1 MRAPNLPIVGSAGS
15 EGALQSRMA
24 PPLSTETAMEELDEI
39 FSEFLIEAN
48 EVLDQFDRD
57 MVELEKDPSSRTLLD
72 GIFRGIHTI
81 KGTSGVL
88 GLDKLVSISHV
99 GETLLCR
106 MRDGE
111 MRLTPESTTALLAM
125 SDALRQLLGAIAAS
139 GSEGDG
145 DFSGLIGLL
154 TALLDPQHA
163 PPAPVAADPLIPA
176 GNQAMAAPADDASP
190 PHAFPDPPAETAPSA
205 PVKSEPAREQKD
217 LGNDALGNT
226 IRVDV
231 TLLDKLMNLV
241 GELVLARNQ
250 IMQLTSV
257 QTEPALTGAAQR
269 LSHITS
275 ELQSSVMK
283 TRMQPIGTI
292 WHKLPRLLRDL
303 ARGCGKE
310 VELITEGAE
319 TELDRTIL
327 EAIKD
332 PLTHV
337 IRNAVDHGI
346 EPPDLR
352 ARNGKHP
359 AGQLTLRAYHE
370 GGKVN
375 IEIRDDGAGVNLDAV
390 KRKALERRLIQP
402 GDAERMSER
411 EMLSLIFQ
419 PGFSTAQQ
427 VTNISGRGVGMDV
440 VKTNIT
446 KIGGTIDLQSTP
458 GQGTTLTIKIPLT
471 LAIIPALIVTT
482 ASNRFAIPQVSL
494 VELVRL
500 EGEAAAHAIE
510 YIHNTPVYR
519 LRGALLPILYLDQ
532 ELGAAACQT
541 KEEGQAITIVVL
553 QTENNVFGLVV
564 DEVNDSEE
572 IVVKPLGNLLR
583 GLSCYAGATIMGDG
597 RVALILDVMGLA
609 QKARVVG
616 EQRTRTTETVVEKT
630 QMDMELESWLLADL
644 GGARRVAIPLDRVH
658 RLEEFPAAAMEWSG
672 NQTVIQYRGEIMP
685 MISVA
690 QLLGV
695 GRISEPAATMQAT
708 VVSRGDRRYALL
720 VDRIVDI
727 VEQQIVVDP
736 SRKTALCAGSAVI
749 EEHVTDVLDIEG
761 ILDASLIQTAELL
774 TAQAESC

>member
-1 MRAPNLPIVGSAGS
+1 MNECGESADS
-15 EGALQSRMA
+15 RIRTKQGALQSRLDRRFSA
-24 PPLSTETAMEELDEI
+24 ETAMEELDEI

-125 SDALRQLLGAIAAS
+125 SDSLRQVLGAIAAS

-145 DFSGLIGLL
+145 DFSALIRLL
-154 TALLDPQHA
+154 TSLLDPQHTSSEPAAPSTDLPAANQSMAAAALTPAQDPPPETA
-163 PPAPVAADPLIPA
+163 PPASVKT
-176 GNQAMAAPADDASP
+176 
-190 PHAFPDPPAETAPSA
+190 ET
-205 PVKSEPAREQKD
+205 AREQKD
-217 LGNDALGNT
+217 LGGDALGNT

-346 EPPDLR
+346 ETPEQR
-352 ARNGKHP
+352 SRNGKNP

-390 KRKALERRLIQP
+390 KRKALERRLIEP
-402 GDAERMSER
+402 GEADRMSER
-411 EMLSLIFQ
+411 ELLSLIFQ

-471 LAIIPALIVTT
+471 LAIIPALIVTS

-519 LRGALLPILYLDQ
+519 LRGTLLPIVYLDQ
-532 ELGAAACQT
+532 ELGAAARQT
-541 KEEGQAITIVVL
+541 KEDGQAITIVVL
-553 QTENNVFGLVV
+553 QTESNVFGLVV

-658 RLEEFPAAAMEWSG
+658 RLEEFPASAMEWSG
-672 NQTVIQYRGEIMP
+672 NQSVIQYRGEIMP

-690 QLLGV
+690 QLLGMA
-695 GRISEPAATMQAT
+695 RISEPAATMQAT

-749 EEHVTDVLDIEG
+749 EEHVTDVLDVEG
-761 ILDASLIQTAELL
+761 IIDASLFHTAELL
-774 TAQAESC
+774 TAQAGSC

>member
-1 MRAPNLPIVGSAGS
+1 
-15 EGALQSRMA
+15 
-24 PPLSTETAMEELDEI
+24 MEELDEI

-48 EVLDQFDRD
+48 EVLDHFDRD
-57 MVELEKDPSSRTLLD
+57 MVELEKTPSSRPLLD

-88 GLDKLVSISHV
+88 GLEKLVSISHV
-99 GETLLCR
+99 GETLLCK

-111 MRLTPESTTALLAM
+111 MLLNPEITTALLAM
-125 SDALRQLLGAIAAS
+125 SDALRQILDSIAAS
-139 GSEGDG
+139 GAEGDR
-145 DFSGLIGLL
+145 DFSDVIRIL
-154 TALLDPQHA
+154 TSLLDSSSTA
-163 PPAPVAADPLIPA
+163 PAPLCEINPAAEGSNCEGPLKVDAGPGQAVVEPGQAVSPSSPAPVAPEK
-176 GNQAMAAPADDASP
+176 G
-190 PHAFPDPPAETAPSA
+190 EG
-205 PVKSEPAREQKD
+205 AREQKE
-217 LGNDALGNT
+217 LGTDSLGNT

-231 TLLDKLMNLV
+231 SLLDKLMNLV

-250 IMQLTSV
+250 IMQFTAV

-303 ARGCGKE
+303 ARSCGKD
-310 VELITEGAE
+310 VELITEGAD

-346 EPPDLR
+346 ELPDIR
-352 ARNGKHP
+352 TRNGKNP
-359 AGQLTLRAYHE
+359 AGLLTLRAYHE

-375 IEIRDDGAGVNLDAV
+375 IEIRDDGAGINRDAV
-390 KRKALERRLIQP
+390 KRKAIERRLIEP
-402 GDAERMSER
+402 GEAERLTER
-411 EMLSLIFQ
+411 ELLSLIFQ

-458 GQGTTLTIKIPLT
+458 GQGTALTIKIPLT
-471 LAIIPALIVTT
+471 LAIVPALIVTC
-482 ASNRFAIPQVSL
+482 AGNRFAIPQVSL

-500 EGEAAAHAIE
+500 EGNAAARAVE
-510 YIHNTPVYR
+510 YIHNAPVYR
-519 LRGALLPILYLDQ
+519 LRGTLLPLLYLER
-532 ELGAAACQT
+532 ELAAENSHTQRV
-541 KEEGQAITIVVL
+541 GQALTIVVL
-553 QTENNVFGLVV
+553 QTENTVFGLVV

-583 GLSCYAGATIMGDG
+583 GLTCYAGATIMGDG
-597 RVALILDVMGLA
+597 RVALILDVVGLA
-609 QKARVVG
+609 QKAHVLG
-616 EQRTRTTETVVEKT
+616 EQRSRTVQTVAEKECV
-630 QMDMELESWLLADL
+630 DSELESWLLAEL
-644 GGARRVAIPLDRVH
+644 GGVRRVAIPLARVH
-658 RLEEFPAAAMEWSG
+658 RLEEVPASAIESSG
-672 NQTVIQYRGEIMP
+672 TQSVIQYRGEIMP
-685 MISVA
+685 MIPLVQS
-690 QLLGV
+690 LGV
-695 GRISEPAATMQAT
+695 TREFTPTGTMQVT
-708 VVSRGDRRYALL
+708 VVSHEGRRYGLI

-727 VEQQIVVDP
+727 VELQLVVDR
-736 SRKTALCAGSAVI
+736 SRKSAFCSGSTVI
-749 EEHVTDVLDIEG
+749 EQHVTDLLDIESV
-761 ILDASLIQTAELL
+761 IDANLQHSADNQPAMVG
-774 TAQAESC
+774 SY